1 MARTYEIDKFRLQVN
16 LLYTQEPFNVNLLS
30 TLAVCDLFMVAGELC
45 VVLEIS
51 KTFWQTRDSLCY
63 MNSFIPQMVELGK
76 IVSLLLSLSGR
87 LVKVKSDLSC
97 LVVFV

>member
-1 MARTYEIDKFRLQVN
+1 
-16 LLYTQEPFNVNLLS
+16 
-30 TLAVCDLFMVAGELC
+30 
-45 VVLEIS
+45 
-51 KTFWQTRDSLCY
+51 

-97 LVVFV
+97 LAIQVIEFCLSC